1 MKKWLYYTK
10 DEKLRVRDEDTRS
23 IFIRIREYRLS
34 EQERKYFNHLK
45 GENTM
50 AKVITAE
57 NFEEEVLKAEG
68 AVLVDFWATWC
79 GPCKRQGPI
88 VDELAEEGYN
98 VGKLDV
104 DQNMPIAQQYK
115 VQGVPTLMVFKN
127 GQEVERFVGIT
138 PKEKLIAVLEG

>member
-1 MKKWLYYTK
+1 
-10 DEKLRVRDEDTRS
+10 
-23 IFIRIREYRLS
+23 
-34 EQERKYFNHLK
+34 
-45 GENTM
+45 M
-50 AKVITAE
+50 AKVITTD

-79 GPCKRQGPI
+79 GPCRRQGPI

-104 DQNMPIAQQYK
+104 DQNMSLAQQYN

-127 GQEVERFVGIT
+127 GQEAARFVGIT
-138 PKEKLIAVLEG
+138 PKEKLIAALEG

>member
-1 MKKWLYYTK
+1 
-10 DEKLRVRDEDTRS
+10 
-23 IFIRIREYRLS
+23 
-34 EQERKYFNHLK
+34 
-45 GENTM
+45 M
-50 AKVITAE
+50 AKVITTD

-79 GPCKRQGPI
+79 GPCRRQGPI

-104 DQNMPIAQQYK
+104 DQNMSIAQQYN

-127 GQEVERFVGIT
+127 GQEAARFVGIT
-138 PKEKLIAVLEG
+138 PKDKLIAALEG